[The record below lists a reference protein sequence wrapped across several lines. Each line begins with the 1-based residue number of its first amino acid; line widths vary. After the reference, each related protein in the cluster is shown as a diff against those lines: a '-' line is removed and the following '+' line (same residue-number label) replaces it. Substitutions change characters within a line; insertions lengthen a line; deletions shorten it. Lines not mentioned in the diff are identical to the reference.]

1 MPDTVYIHPR
11 IKVFVDFWNFQ
22 LLANEFLRRDKT
34 PLNWKDIG
42 GWLAKEASL
51 VATISQYNFEG
62 TNIYTSY
69 NPRKDPSYADW
80 VNNWLNRQPGIQ
92 VDCLERKI
100 KRPPDCPAC
109 YETINICPKCG
120 ASMEGSEEKG
130 VDALIVT
137 DMISLAWEN
146 SYDFAVL
153 ASSDR
158 DLIPAVKYL
167 SGKGKKVIHAG
178 FRSIGSDLSK
188 SCWAAFDISPKI
200 REILR

>member
-22 LLANEFLRRDKT
+22 LLT
-34 PLNWKDIG
+34 
-42 GWLAKEASL
+42 
-51 VATISQYNFEG
+51 
-62 TNIYTSY
+62 
-69 NPRKDPSYADW
+69 
-80 VNNWLNRQPGIQ
+80 
-92 VDCLERKI
+92 
-100 KRPPDCPAC
+100 
-109 YETINICPKCG
+109 
-120 ASMEGSEEKG
+120 KG

>member
-11 IKVFVDFWNFQ
+11 IKVFIDYWNFQ
-22 LLANEFLRRDKT
+22 LLVNEMLGQDKT
-34 PLNWKDIG
+34 AIDWRNIG
-42 GWLAKEASL
+42 NWLAKEASL
-51 VATISQYNFEG
+51 VAKIDPYNNEG

-69 NPRKDPSYADW
+69 NPRKDPNYVNW
-80 VNNWLNRQPGIQ
+80 VQNWLNRQPGIQ
-92 VDCLERKI
+92 VHCLERKA
-100 KRPPDCPAC
+100 KREPDCPTC
-109 YETINICPKCG
+109 YQTIYLCPKCG
-120 ASMEGSEEKG
+120 ASMIGSEEKG

-146 SYDFAVL
+146 SYDMAVL

-178 FRSIGSDLSK
+178 FREIGSDLSK
-188 SCWAAFDISPKI
+188 SCWASFDVSSRISEFT
-200 REILR
+200 R